1 MGRNKY
7 MFTLHAATNNMH
19 QTELKR
25 LNRLKRMSNNYNL
38 KHNKPLIEEVII
50 KQNTN
55 KKVEDE
61 TETVLIA
68 DNIEQ

>member
-1 MGRNKY
+1 
-7 MFTLHAATNNMH
+7 
-19 QTELKR
+19 
-25 LNRLKRMSNNYNL
+25 MSNNYNL

>member
-7 MFTLHAATNNMH
+7 IFTLHAATNNMH

-25 LNRLKRMSNNYNL
+25 LNRLKRMSDNYNL
-38 KHNKPLIEEVII
+38 KHNKPLTEEVII

-55 KKVEDE
+55 KHGEKLLEPNKRDE
-61 TETVLIA
+61 ILK
-68 DNIEQ
+68 

>member
-38 KHNKPLIEEVII
+38 KHNKPLEEDLII
-50 KQNTN
+50 KQNTEN
-55 KKVEDE
+55 HSKELMESVKKDE
-61 TETVLIA
+61 VL
-68 DNIEQ
+68 

>member
-25 LNRLKRMSNNYNL
+25 LNRLKRISDNYNL
-38 KHNKPLIEEVII
+38 KHNNPLTEEVII

-55 KKVEDE
+55 KHSEKLLE
-61 TETVLIA
+61 TIKMG
-68 DNIEQ
+68 

>member
-25 LNRLKRMSNNYNL
+25 LNRLKRMSNSYNL
-38 KHNKPLIEEVII
+38 KHNKPLEEDLII

-55 KKVEDE
+55 KPIEDK
-61 TETVLIA
+61 TEIVLII
-68 DNIEQ
+68 DDIEQ

>member
-38 KHNKPLIEEVII
+38 KHNKPIEEDIII

-55 KKVEDE
+55 KPIEDK
-61 TETVLIA
+61 TETVLI
-68 DNIEQ
+68 DDKNEQ

>member
-38 KHNKPLIEEVII
+38 KHNKPLEEDLII
-50 KQNTN
+50 KQNTEN
-55 KKVEDE
+55 HGKELMESVKKDE
-61 TETVLIA
+61 VL
-68 DNIEQ
+68 

>member
-7 MFTLHAATNNMH
+7 MFTLHASTNNMH

-25 LNRLKRMSNNYNL
+25 VNRLKRMSNNYNL
-38 KHNKPLIEEVII
+38 KHNKPLEEDLII

-55 KKVEDE
+55 KPIENK
-61 TETVLIA
+61 TETVLMV
-68 DNIEQ
+68 DNNEK

>member
-38 KHNKPLIEEVII
+38 KHNKPLEEDLII

-55 KKVEDE
+55 KHSETLLETIKRDE
-61 TETVLIA
+61 ILK
-68 DNIEQ
+68 

>member
-38 KHNKPLIEEVII
+38 KHNKPL
-50 KQNTN
+50 
-55 KKVEDE
+55 
-61 TETVLIA
+61 
-68 DNIEQ
+68 